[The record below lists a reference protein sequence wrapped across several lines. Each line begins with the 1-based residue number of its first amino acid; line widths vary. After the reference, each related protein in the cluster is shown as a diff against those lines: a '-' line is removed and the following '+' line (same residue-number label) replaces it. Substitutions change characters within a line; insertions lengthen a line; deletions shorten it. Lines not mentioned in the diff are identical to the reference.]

1 MRLCGN
7 RFYNSVM
14 LIQDDTKVNY
24 NLYFFMT
31 KVMRGIC
38 EKDFIGTHVCFVEK
52 YSNVGINLAIRNCQ
66 EFLAIPANL
75 PSCNFISEYFIRI

>member
-31 KVMRGIC
+31 MVMRGIC
-38 EKDFIGTHVCFVEK
+38 EKVFIGTYVCSVEK
-52 YSNVGINLAIRNCQ
+52 YSNV
-66 EFLAIPANL
+66 
-75 PSCNFISEYFIRI
+75 